1 MQTFLLLAVSSNDFT
16 VAPVSNLWF
25 YCWHKVLLNI
35 NLVVHSTPQ
44 FFGQS
49 FSSSSVVNPN
59 GQVVSQSVYVD
70 SEGNRVVNGM
80 KVPANAPF
88 LSPIDA
94 LIPPPLPGFQYNQ
107 QQYQPFN
114 QQRTTTVPAKKP
126 ATQAPTKKPVTSP
139 TKKPVATVTTR
150 KPVATVTTKK
160 PVTAAPA
167 KKPATTKKPIT
178 AKPTRPA
185 TSRPSGQKAPLNIN
199 GWPTDGSYIHD
210 NSGAY
215 VPDTRGLYRG
225 Q

>member
-1 MQTFLLLAVSSNDFT
+1 M
-16 VAPVSNLWF
+16 
-25 YCWHKVLLNI
+25 NI

-49 FSSSSVVNPN
+49 FSSSSAVNPN

-80 KVPANAPF
+80 KLPPQAPF
-88 LSPIDA
+88 LSSLDPFV
-94 LIPPPLPGFQYNQ
+94 PPPLPGFQYNQ
-107 QQYQPFN
+107 QQFQPFN
-114 QQRTTTVPAKKP
+114 PATSAPAKKP
-126 ATQAPTKKPVTSP
+126 ATQAPTKKPSVSP
-139 TKKPVATVTTR
+139 TKKPATT
-150 KPVATVTTKK
+150 ATTKK
-160 PVTAAPA
+160 PATSAPA

-185 TSRPSGQKAPLNIN
+185 TSRPSNQKAPLNIN

-215 VPDTRGLYRG
+215 VPDNRGQYRG
-225 Q
+225 N